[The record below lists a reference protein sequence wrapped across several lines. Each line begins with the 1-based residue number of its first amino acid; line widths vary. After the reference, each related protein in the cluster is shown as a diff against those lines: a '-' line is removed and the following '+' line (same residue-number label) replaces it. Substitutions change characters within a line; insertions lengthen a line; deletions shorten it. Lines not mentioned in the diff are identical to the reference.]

1 MKSSQYNNFHSLRRV
16 TNFKQGS
23 VHYKPHRQNLD
34 NFDPFTLLRFLRVRL
49 TYINFG
55 IKIFRLIL
63 KPHCGKN
70 SILLICSKNSVGTYI
85 AIRGHPS
92 YWWINKEIN
101 FLLLLAHISCN
112 FLKWSHDQEVAWLYI
127 FDPKKFKNLK
137 IYSVTSIFL
146 RNKLSWILKWVV
158 PEGVQILKIWCNF

>member
-1 MKSSQYNNFHSLRRV
+1 MLR
-16 TNFKQGS
+16 QLGYPHMS
-23 VHYKPHRQNLD
+23 VLTILHRILD
-34 NFDPFTLLRFLRVRL
+34 LAQIKVSIL
-49 TYINFG
+49 TP
-55 IKIFRLIL
+55 
-63 KPHCGKN
+63 PHCGKN
-70 SILLICSKNSVGTYI
+70 SILLICSKNPVGTNI

-92 YWWINKEIN
+92 YWRINKEIN
-101 FLLLLAHISCN
+101 PLLLLAHISCN

-158 PEGVQILKIWCNF
+158 PEGGSNFENLM

>member
-1 MKSSQYNNFHSLRRV
+1 MGLIIISLQDIFLQWKFATICNMRSRENQKLTDAQFSRHPFSTYNSCM
-16 TNFKQGS
+16 
-23 VHYKPHRQNLD
+23 YA
-34 NFDPFTLLRFLRVRL
+34 
-49 TYINFG
+49 
-55 IKIFRLIL
+55 
-63 KPHCGKN
+63 HCGKN
-70 SILLICSKNSVGTYI
+70 SILLICSKNPVGTNI

-101 FLLLLAHISCN
+101 PLLLLAHISCN

-158 PEGVQILKIWCNF
+158 PEGGSNFENLM

>member
-1 MKSSQYNNFHSLRRV
+1 MRTCTSCCTIKCGRGLLKSNFLLLLCPVASYIGNN
-16 TNFKQGS
+16 TN
-23 VHYKPHRQNLD
+23 
-34 NFDPFTLLRFLRVRL
+34 TLLYFSGGSSYLLIYGVIHGF
-49 TYINFG
+49 INNT
-55 IKIFRLIL
+55 
-63 KPHCGKN
+63 HCGKN
-70 SILLICSKNSVGTYI
+70 SKLLICSKNSVGTYI

-158 PEGVQILKIWCNF
+158 PEGGSNFENLM

>member
-1 MKSSQYNNFHSLRRV
+1 MSRTQPTCLKSTSGWVASELRIMEPITKAQMSTNYFSSVFGKVSLFFYI
-16 TNFKQGS
+16 TSF
-23 VHYKPHRQNLD
+23 
-34 NFDPFTLLRFLRVRL
+34 FLY
-49 TYINFG
+49 T
-55 IKIFRLIL
+55 KDT
-63 KPHCGKN
+63 HCGKN
-70 SILLICSKNSVGTYI
+70 SKLLICSKNSVGTYI

-158 PEGVQILKIWCNF
+158 PEGGSNFENLM

>member
-1 MKSSQYNNFHSLRRV
+1 ML
-16 TNFKQGS
+16 
-23 VHYKPHRQNLD
+23 
-34 NFDPFTLLRFLRVRL
+34 
-49 TYINFG
+49 YINHY
-55 IKIFRLIL
+55 IL
-63 KPHCGKN
+63 QKYLKMCAHFYCGNSSDNLFWIPHTHCGKN

-158 PEGVQILKIWCNF
+158 PEGGSNFENLM